1 MTTDEKRGPWS
12 IRSGRTAYDNQ
23 WIRVTHH
30 EVKTP
35 GGTAGIYG
43 AVHFKQQGV
52 SVVPVDAEGYTYLV
66 GQYRF
71 MLGRYCWEIPAGGG
85 ALDAEPRDIAARELQ
100 EETGLRARQ
109 WRRLVE
115 CDLSSSITDERS
127 AAFLAWDLITGG
139 ASSPEPTEQLKIR
152 RLPLRE
158 AFAMVMAG
166 EIRDAV
172 SVVTLQAVRI
182 LQLENRLP
190 FP

>member
-12 IRSGRTAYDNQ
+12 IRSRRTAYDNQ
-23 WIRVTHH
+23 WIHVTHH
-30 EVKTP
+30 EVTTP
-35 GGTAGIYG
+35 GGTEGIYG

-85 ALDAEPRDIAARELQ
+85 ALDTEPLDVAARELQ

-109 WRRLVE
+109 WRRLLE

-127 AAFLAWDLITGG
+127 VAFLAWDLITDGD
-139 ASSPEPTEQLKIR
+139 SSPEPTELLTIR
-152 RLPLRE
+152 RLPLQQ
-158 AFAMVMAG
+158 AFDMVAEG

-172 SVVTLQAVRI
+172 SVITLQAVRL

-190 FP
+190 F